1 MREAE
6 TEVRVI
12 HEDEG
17 IIDRSVQ
24 LPLLSEKF
32 SALREFQRSC
42 VLHMT
47 KDQRQQG
54 PSAGTRLVPAA
65 GERHCSIPGTC
76 DCRRRSKRKFYNINE
91 GDTEQDTKGLD
102 AET

>member
-1 MREAE
+1 LREAE

-17 IIDRSVQ
+17 IKDRSVQ
-24 LPLLSEKF
+24 LSPLPEKF
-32 SALREFQRSC
+32 SALREFQKSC

-54 PSAGTRLVPAA
+54 PSAGTSLVPAA
-65 GERHCSIPGTC
+65 GERHCSTPEHVIVDDAPNAN
-76 DCRRRSKRKFYNINE
+76 FIIL
-91 GDTEQDTKGLD
+91 TKV
-102 AET
+102 TPNKTSRV